1 MTTTRDWYDVLSR
14 LNLNQLL
21 SFLVVAEE
29 KSFRAAALRM
39 HISQSAVSVQVQQ
52 LERALGVPLFHRT
65 TRSVDLTR
73 EGQVLVSVAKPAMSD
88 LLEVAIA
95 LREEAELNRG
105 VVTVVAM
112 PTFAYMLL
120 PRLMCRYAE
129 LHPNIEIRLLDFD
142 SPVALQML
150 QAGEAD
156 LAVLA
161 RTEDMGELE
170 FVPMF
175 QDEFVVLIPLGSDIF
190 GRRTL
195 VAVEDVARE
204 RLVLSPTGAQTR
216 ALIDQIFSEA
226 NCEVHVHQECQ
237 RPQTLLALVENGFG
251 ITILPRTAL
260 DGINLSLLET
270 VRLKP
275 RPIREV
281 GIATMRNLSPS
292 PAARSF
298 KEFLASS
305 RVVFANDKL
314 NSAHDA

>member
-1 MTTTRDWYDVLSR
+1 MTQRDWYDVLSR
-14 LNLNQLL
+14 VNLNQLL

-29 KSFRAAALRM
+29 KSFRVAALRM
-39 HISQSAVSVQVQQ
+39 HISQSAVSVQVQH

-73 EGQVLVSVAKPAMSD
+73 EGGVLASVARPVMTH
-88 LLEVAIA
+88 LLEVTVA
-95 LREEAELNRG
+95 LREEAELQRG

-120 PRLMCRYAE
+120 PKLMCRYAE
-129 LHPNIEIRLLDFD
+129 LHPNVEIRLLDFD
-142 SPVALQML
+142 SSVALQML
-150 QAGEAD
+150 QAGAAD

-175 QDEFVVLIPLGSDIF
+175 QDEFVVLIPLGSAMF
-190 GRRTL
+190 NGRTVVPVEE
-195 VAVEDVARE
+195 VALE
-204 RLVLSPTGAQTR
+204 RLVLSPKGAQTR
-216 ALIDQIFSEA
+216 ALVEQIFSES
-226 NCEVHVHQECQ
+226 NCQVKVCQECQ

-260 DGINLSLLET
+260 EGINLSRLEI
-270 VRLKP
+270 VRLQLK
-275 RPIREV
+275 PIREV
-281 GIATMRNLSPS
+281 GIVTMRNLSPS

-298 KEFLASS
+298 KEFLASTHIVS
-305 RVVFANDKL
+305 ANEKP
-314 NSAHDA
+314 N

>member
-1 MTTTRDWYDVLSR
+1 MTQPDWYEVLSR
-14 LNLNQLL
+14 VNLNQLL

-29 KSFRAAALRM
+29 KSFRMAAVRM
-39 HISQSAVSVQVQQ
+39 HISQSALSVQVQH

-73 EGQVLVSVAKPAMSD
+73 EGEVLASVARPVMAD
-88 LLEVAIA
+88 LREVAVA
-95 LREEAELNRG
+95 LRKEAKLQRG

-129 LHPNIEIRLLDFD
+129 LHPNVEIRLLDFD
-142 SPVALQML
+142 SAIALQLL
-150 QAGEAD
+150 QTGAAD

-161 RTEDMGELE
+161 RTEDMGDLE

-175 QDEFVVLIPLGSDIF
+175 QDEFVVLIPLGSPMF
-190 GRRTL
+190 NGRTVMPVEE
-195 VAVEDVARE
+195 VALE
-204 RLVLSPTGAQTR
+204 RLVLSPKGAQTR
-216 ALIDQIFSEA
+216 ALVEQIFSES
-226 NCEVHVHQECQ
+226 NCQVQVCQECQ

-260 DGINLSLLET
+260 EGINLSRLEV
-270 VRLKP
+270 VRLQP
-275 RPIREV
+275 QPIREV
-281 GIATMRNLSPS
+281 GIATMRNLSQS

-298 KEFLASS
+298 KEFLAST
-305 RVVFANDKL
+305 RLVAANDKP
-314 NSAHDA
+314 S

>member
-1 MTTTRDWYDVLSR
+1 MTQPDWYEVLSR
-14 LNLNQLL
+14 VNLNQLL

-29 KSFRAAALRM
+29 KSFRMAAVRM
-39 HISQSAVSVQVQQ
+39 HISQSALSVQVQH

-73 EGQVLVSVAKPAMSD
+73 EGEVLASVARPVMAD
-88 LLEVAIA
+88 LREVAVA
-95 LREEAELNRG
+95 LREEAKLQRG

-129 LHPNIEIRLLDFD
+129 LHPNVEIRLLDFD
-142 SPVALQML
+142 SAIALQLL
-150 QAGEAD
+150 QTGAAD

-161 RTEDMGELE
+161 RTEDMGDLE

-175 QDEFVVLIPLGSDIF
+175 QDEFVVLIPLGSPMF
-190 GRRTL
+190 NGRTVMRVEE
-195 VAVEDVARE
+195 VALE
-204 RLVLSPTGAQTR
+204 RLVLSPKGAQTR
-216 ALIDQIFSEA
+216 ALVEQIFSES
-226 NCEVHVHQECQ
+226 NCQVQVCQECQ

-260 DGINLSLLET
+260 EGINLSRLEV
-270 VRLKP
+270 VRLQP
-275 RPIREV
+275 QPIREV
-281 GIATMRNLSPS
+281 GIATMRNLSQS

-298 KEFLASS
+298 KEFLAST
-305 RVVFANDKL
+305 RLVAANDKP
-314 NSAHDA
+314 S

>member
-1 MTTTRDWYDVLSR
+1 MTQPDWYEVLSR
-14 LNLNQLL
+14 VNLNQLL

-29 KSFRAAALRM
+29 KSFRMAAVRM
-39 HISQSAVSVQVQQ
+39 HISQSALSVQVQH

-73 EGQVLVSVAKPAMSD
+73 EGEVLASVARPVMAD
-88 LLEVAIA
+88 LREVAVA
-95 LREEAELNRG
+95 LREEAKLQRG

-129 LHPNIEIRLLDFD
+129 LHPNVEIRLLDFD
-142 SPVALQML
+142 SAIALQML
-150 QAGEAD
+150 QTGAAD

-161 RTEDMGELE
+161 RTEDMGDLE

-175 QDEFVVLIPLGSDIF
+175 QDEFVVLIPLGSAMF
-190 GRRTL
+190 NGRTVMPVEE
-195 VAVEDVARE
+195 VALE
-204 RLVLSPTGAQTR
+204 RLVLSPKGAQTR
-216 ALIDQIFSEA
+216 ALVEQIFSES
-226 NCEVHVHQECQ
+226 NCQVQVCQECQ

-260 DGINLSLLET
+260 EGINLSRLEV
-270 VRLKP
+270 VRLQP
-275 RPIREV
+275 QPIREV
-281 GIATMRNLSPS
+281 GIATMRNLSQS

-298 KEFLASS
+298 KEFLAST
-305 RVVFANDKL
+305 RLVAANDKP
-314 NSAHDA
+314 S

>member
-1 MTTTRDWYDVLSR
+1 MTQPDWYEVLSR
-14 LNLNQLL
+14 VNLNQLL

-29 KSFRAAALRM
+29 KSFRMAAVRM
-39 HISQSAVSVQVQQ
+39 HISQSALSVQVQH

-73 EGQVLVSVAKPAMSD
+73 EGEVLASVARPVMAD
-88 LLEVAIA
+88 LREVAVA
-95 LREEAELNRG
+95 LREEAKLQRG

-129 LHPNIEIRLLDFD
+129 LHPNVEIRLLDFD
-142 SPVALQML
+142 SAIALQLL
-150 QAGEAD
+150 QTGAAD

-161 RTEDMGELE
+161 RTEDMGDLE

-175 QDEFVVLIPLGSDIF
+175 QDEFVVLIPLGSPMF
-190 GRRTL
+190 NGRTVMPVEE
-195 VAVEDVARE
+195 VALE
-204 RLVLSPTGAQTR
+204 RLVLSPKGAQTR
-216 ALIDQIFSEA
+216 ALVEQIFSES
-226 NCEVHVHQECQ
+226 NCQVQVCQECQ

-260 DGINLSLLET
+260 EGINLSRLEV
-270 VRLKP
+270 VRLQP
-275 RPIREV
+275 QPIREV
-281 GIATMRNLSPS
+281 GIATMRNLSQS

-298 KEFLASS
+298 KEFLAST
-305 RVVFANDKL
+305 RLVAANDKP
-314 NSAHDA
+314 S